1 MFDEFLLYD
10 FALGWQYLRG
20 FVTWRWSLGLQNGS
34 RGSHGMGEDVASVSR
49 LLVLLMPSYAFASR
63 LGIHNTNC
71 NSHLVRSID
80 PYNIWLY

>member
-1 MFDEFLLYD
+1 M
-10 FALGWQYLRG
+10 
-20 FVTWRWSLGLQNGS
+20 QN
-34 RGSHGMGEDVASVSR
+34 GSHGMRGDVASVIR

-63 LGIHNTNC
+63 LGIHNTAC